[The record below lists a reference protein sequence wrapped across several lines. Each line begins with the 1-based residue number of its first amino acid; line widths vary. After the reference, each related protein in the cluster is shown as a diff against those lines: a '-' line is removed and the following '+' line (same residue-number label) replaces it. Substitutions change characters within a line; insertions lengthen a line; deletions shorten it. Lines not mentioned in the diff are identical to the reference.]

1 MKIADYEQMMAH
13 LMRQGY
19 NRGGYVR
26 LKDGGRIQFQ
36 VGTYPKTNPQDLQ
49 KLRNY
54 LKNL

>member
-26 LKDGGRIQFQ
+26 LKDGGRIGLKF
-36 VGTYPKTNPQDLQ
+36 GGNIYPAFLAVF
-49 KLRNY
+49 L
-54 LKNL
+54 

>member
-26 LKDGGRIQFQ
+26 LKRGGPTDKGSLIYKSQ
-36 VGTYPKTNPQDLQ
+36 V
-49 KLRNY
+49 
-54 LKNL
+54 